1 MLSTVVKLL
10 LGTAL
15 CASLAA
21 CGGSQGG
28 FNLRS
33 QSGAAK
39 ASGTEAVA
47 DAAFAAETYDKA
59 AQLYE
64 KAAHED
70 PKSAHAYLGL
80 GRSYIEMGQLG
91 RAEFALQ
98 RANTLDKR
106 NPEVLNELGNLKLRR
121 LHPAEAIELY
131 DRALRIDRRNLSALT
146 GKAVS
151 LDFLS
156 RHGEAQEVYRQA
168 LQVYPSNFVLL
179 SNYSLSQVLSGQ
191 IGTGL
196 ATMEELLRDPENGPS
211 IRSNM
216 ALAYVLDGRR
226 QDAYAMLT
234 GTMSEADIR
243 DTLNRY
249 DQIRKQFKAGKP
261 IGYMVFS

>member
-1 MLSTVVKLL
+1 MLLATGLC
-10 LGTAL
+10 LG
-15 CASLAA
+15 LAA
-21 CGGSQGG
+21 CGASQGG
-28 FNLRS
+28 FNLGS
-33 QSGAAK
+33 QSASAK

-47 DAAFAAETYDKA
+47 DAAFLGETYDKA

-64 KAAHED
+64 KAALED

-106 NPEVLNELGNLKLRR
+106 NPDVLNELGNLRLRR
-121 LHPAEAIELY
+121 LHPAEAITFY
-131 DRALRIDRRNLSALT
+131 DRALRIDRHNLSALT
-146 GKAVS
+146 GKAVA

-168 LQVYPSNFVLL
+168 LQYYPSNFVLL
-179 SNYSLSQVLSGQ
+179 SNYALSQVLSGQ
-191 IGTGL
+191 IGTGM
-196 ATMEELLRDPENGPS
+196 ATMEELLRDPENGAS
-211 IRSNM
+211 VRSNM

-226 QDAYAMLT
+226 QDAYAMLL

-243 DTLNRY
+243 ATLHRY
-249 DQIRKQFKAGKP
+249 DEIRKQFKAGKP